1 MKKIIL
7 FLSVGMLLLCST
19 TAMAFVDVGHKNVQ
33 KIEISKATP
42 VLEQMAIVNLEAF
55 MVNTAFDVG
64 WCQNSILTKSVIQ
77 NVAVM
82 PVQKKLQP
90 NYLEIYDSQF
100 LHNYANN
107 YKLKSTAKIHFYQ
120 SYPYKQPTPFLYT

>member
-1 MKKIIL
+1 MKKIFL
-7 FLSVGMLLLCST
+7 FLSLIMLMIST
-19 TAMAFVDVGHKNVQ
+19 SGMAFPDVGHKNVQ

-42 VLEQMAIVNLEAF
+42 VLEQATIVNFEAIQ
-55 MVNTAFDVG
+55 VSTAIDVG
-64 WCQNSILTKSVIQ
+64 WQHNLFITK

-82 PVQKKLQP
+82 PVQLKLQP

-107 YKLKSTAKIHFYQ
+107 YKLKRTAKIRFYQ
-120 SYPYKQPTPFLYT
+120 SYPYKQPIPFLYT